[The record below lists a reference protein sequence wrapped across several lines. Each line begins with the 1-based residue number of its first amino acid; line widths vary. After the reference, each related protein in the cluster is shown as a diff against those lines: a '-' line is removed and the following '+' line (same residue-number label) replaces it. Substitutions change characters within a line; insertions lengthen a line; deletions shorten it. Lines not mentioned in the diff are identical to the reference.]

1 MNTAAGR
8 FRALDVAALLA
19 WTSTRN
25 ALFYADRARPATRRL
40 FRVALFTA
48 LLSLVGGCGGREA
61 SPAYLGTATVLG
73 VAGGDAIR
81 LTDGST
87 VRLRGIDAPAG
98 AECHALVSERLL
110 AQILPSGTRVRLAA
124 GYVFKGRLNV
134 NVALVRRG
142 AASAYFARPPG
153 SYANVLLRA
162 ARQARAARRGAWGG
176 CAATL
181 DPAHGWRLQRR
192 APDRIVRKG

>member
-1 MNTAAGR
+1 MPT
-8 FRALDVAALLA
+8 
-19 WTSTRN
+19 
-25 ALFYADRARPATRRL
+25 ARPATRSLYRA
-40 FRVALFTA
+40 VLFTA
-48 LLSLVGGCGGREA
+48 MLSLVGGCGGREA
-61 SPAYLGTATVLG
+61 SPAQLGTATVLG
-73 VAGGDAIR
+73 VASGDAIR

-110 AQILPSGTRVRLAA
+110 ARILPSGTQVRIVA
-124 GYVFKGRLNV
+124 GYVFKGRLNL

-142 AASAYFARPPG
+142 AASAYFTRPPG
-153 SYANVLLRA
+153 GYADVLLRA
-162 ARQARAARRGAWGG
+162 AQRARAAQRGAWGG

-181 DPAHGWRLQRR
+181 DPGHRWRLERR

>member
-1 MNTAAGR
+1 MPT
-8 FRALDVAALLA
+8 
-19 WTSTRN
+19 
-25 ALFYADRARPATRRL
+25 ARPATRSL
-40 FRVALFTA
+40 YRVALFTA

-61 SPAYLGTATVLG
+61 SPAHQGTATVLG

-81 LTDGST
+81 LTNGST

-110 AQILPSGTRVRLAA
+110 ARILPSGTRVRLRA

-142 AASAYFARPPG
+142 AASAYFTWPPG
-153 SYANVLLRA
+153 GYVDVLLRA
-162 ARQARAARRGAWGG
+162 AQRARAAQRGAWGG

-181 DPAHGWRLQRR
+181 DPAHRWRLQRR